1 MSFLRRLSSG
11 AAVGVIAFVATAAP
25 VVVQAQ
31 VITGAIQG
39 RLTDEAGAPLAGV
52 PITIVHGPSGTTTNA
67 TTNEDGAFS
76 ARNLRPGGPYVVTA
90 KSSQY
95 GAKSVQ
101 VPSVNTGD
109 AFQLNFTLETG
120 SVDAVIVTAASLG
133 AKDLKTGPSSN
144 FSAAEIQLAPSISRD
159 LKDVARMNPFVAI
172 DSTNNK
178 ALICGGANNR
188 SNSLTIDGVR
198 QNDDFGLQANG
209 YPTQRSPVSMDIV
222 ETLGVE
228 IAPYDVNY
236 GSFGGCT
243 LNATTKSGG
252 NAFHG
257 SAFFENTNQ
266 NLQGKKFEYT
276 DFQDGTLQKRT
287 LGGKFSEKTWGVT
300 LTGPI
305 IKDRLFF
312 TFNYEKFEHLE
323 PSLTGPTGSGMPNE
337 VPGVTVAQAEQ
348 VRTIIKSVYGYDP
361 LGYTAE
367 QFPNR
372 DEKWFG
378 KLDWNINDRHRA
390 TVSYQ
395 RTYGSSLSASGNT
408 LTGTSTSLGL
418 LSKYIERENNLD
430 VYKAQ
435 LFSNW
440 TENFTTELS
449 ASYKKMDNPST
460 PLAGTDYA
468 QFRVFVNGTGAGPS
482 IYAGTDAS
490 YQANEL
496 TTYLQQYRAKGIY
509 TLGNHKITGGYERE
523 ALKIWDLFV
532 QNANGAYV
540 FNSIADLQA
549 RLASSLAYANA
560 GDNNKAHGGA
570 TIHSTMNTVYLQDEW
585 SILPNLTV
593 KAGLRYDW
601 YEQSDKPQSNP
612 VVLARYGLDN
622 GANLD
627 GKHLLQPRIGFN
639 WQPDPTLT
647 VYGGVG
653 LFGGGSPTVWTANTF
668 YNTGIVLGNVNCSRT
683 ATASA
688 ACLAAL
694 NNVDA
699 KTVNTAVQALNT
711 QSAATGQGI
720 TNILDPDFK
729 PQSSWKASI
738 GVQKS
743 FDLGRFGGDDWR
755 VSAEYIRTEV
765 KNAVTWEDLYSKANP
780 GAPAPDGRPTFLR
793 TRDNRYDIFVTN
805 TGKGHA
811 DQLGLALGKHWS
823 GGLLDGLDAQLSHT
837 YINSKDV
844 NPGVSTVAASN
855 YNGVATDNPNDPSLA
870 TSNYEF
876 RHLSKLALNYRHE
889 FFTGYRTGIT
899 LFAQRRSGLPFSYSF
914 DVGSSAAQAGDVL
927 VGENGANASR
937 NRQLLYV
944 PKTANGQVTAS
955 SDSLVTY
962 APGFDFA
969 AFNAFLQ
976 KTGLIDYAG
985 KITPRNAFKSPEVT
999 TVDIRLSQEAPAF
1012 FPHAAKAEIYVD
1024 IENLGNMLNNKWGV
1038 IQQVPSP
1045 YVSSNIA
1052 ARNCQFA
1059 GVGCAA
1065 GTGNY
1070 YQYDKFT
1077 SKAASSFN
1085 AQSVWQVKLGVR
1097 YKF

>member
-1 MSFLRRLSSG
+1 MSFSRRLASG
-11 AAVGVIAFVATAAP
+11 AAFGVIAMAIAGTP
-25 VVVQAQ
+25 VVVSAQ

-39 RLTDEAGAPLAGV
+39 RLTDEAGAPIAGV
-52 PITIVHGPSGTTTNA
+52 PITIVHAPSGTTTTF
-67 TTNEDGAFS
+67 TTTEEGSFS
-76 ARNLRPGGPYVVTA
+76 ARNLRPGGPYTVTA
-90 KSSQY
+90 NSAQY
-95 GAKSVQ
+95 GVKTVQ
-101 VPSVNTGD
+101 VPSINTGD
-109 AFQLNFTLETG
+109 AFQLNFALDTG
-120 SVDAVIVTAASLG
+120 AVDALVVTAASVG

-144 FSAAEIQLAPSISRD
+144 FSAAQIQLAPSISRD
-159 LKDVARMNPFVAI
+159 LKDLARMNPFVAI

-209 YPTQRSPVSMDIV
+209 YPTQRSPISMDVV

-228 IAPYDVNY
+228 LAPYDVNY

-252 NAFHG
+252 NGFHG
-257 SAFFENTNQ
+257 MAFYENTNQ
-266 NLQGKKFEYT
+266 NLQGKKFRYD
-276 DFQDGTLQKRT
+276 DFQDGTPQKRT
-287 LGGKFSEKTWGVT
+287 LGGKFSEKTWGAN
-300 LTGPI
+300 LMGPI
-305 IKDRLFF
+305 IKDTLFF
-312 TFNYEKFEHLE
+312 TASYEKFERRE
-323 PSLTGPTGSGMPNE
+323 PSLTGPVGSGMPNE
-337 VPGVTVAQAEQ
+337 VPGVSVAQAQQ
-348 VRTIIKSVYGYDP
+348 VRDIIKSVYGYDP
-361 LGYTAE
+361 LGYSASE
-367 QFPNR
+367 FLNE
-372 DEKWFG
+372 DEKIFV

-390 TVSYQ
+390 TASYQ
-395 RTYGSSLSASGNT
+395 RTYGSSLSAAGNT
-408 LTGTSTSLGL
+408 LTGASTSLGL
-418 LSKYIERENNLD
+418 LSQWIERENNLD

-440 TENFTTELS
+440 SDNFTTELS
-449 ASYKKMDNPST
+449 ASYKKMDNPSS

-468 QFRVFVNGTGAGPS
+468 QFRVFLNGAGTGPS
-482 IYAGTDAS
+482 IYAGTNAS

-523 ALKIWDLFV
+523 NLKIWDVFV

-549 RLASSLAYANA
+549 RMASSLAYANA
-560 GDNNKAHGGA
+560 GDNIKANGGA
-570 TIHSTMNTVYLQDEW
+570 TIHSVMNTAYIQDEW
-585 SILPNLTV
+585 SILPNLTL

-601 YEQSDKPQSNP
+601 FEQSDSPQANP
-612 VVLARYGLDN
+612 VVMARYGLDN
-622 GANLD
+622 SANLD
-627 GKHLLQPRIGFN
+627 GKHLLQPRLGFN
-639 WQPDPTLT
+639 WQPDPSL
-647 VYGGVG
+647 VIYGGVG

-688 ACLAAL
+688 ACLAGL

-699 KTVNTAVQALNT
+699 ETVNPAVQALNT
-711 QSAATGQGI
+711 QSAALGQGI

-743 FDLGRFGGDDWR
+743 FDLGRFGGNDWR
-755 VSAEYIRTEV
+755 VSAEYIRSEV
-765 KNAVTWEDLYSKANP
+765 KDAVTWEDLYSKANP
-780 GAPAPDGRPTFLR
+780 GPAAPDGRPTFLR
-793 TRDNRYDIFVTN
+793 NRENRYDIFVTN
-805 TGKGHA
+805 TGKGHT
-811 DQLGLALGKHWS
+811 DQLGVALGKRWS
-823 GGLLDGLDAQLSHT
+823 EGLLDGLDAQLSHT
-837 YINSKDV
+837 YISAKDV
-844 NPGVSTVAASN
+844 NPGVSTVAAAN
-855 YNGVATDNPNDPSLA
+855 YNGVVTDNPNSPGLA

-876 RHLSKLALNYRHE
+876 EHLSKLSISYRHE
-889 FFTGYRTGIT
+889 FFTGYRTGIS
-899 LFAQRRSGLPFSYSF
+899 LFAQRRSGLPFSYTF
-914 DVGSSAAQAGDVL
+914 DVGSSSAQAADVL

-944 PKTANGQVTAS
+944 PKAS
-955 SDSLVTY
+955 GGMVSATSDPIITY

-969 AFNAFLQ
+969 AFNAFLT

-999 TVDIRLSQEAPAF
+999 TVDVRFSQEAPAF

-1045 YVSSNIA
+1045 YASSNIV
-1052 ARNCQFA
+1052 ARNCQFT
-1059 GVGCAA
+1059 GVTCAA
-1065 GTGNY
+1065 GNGNF
-1070 YQYDKFT
+1070 YQFDRFT

-1085 AQSVWQVKLGVR
+1085 TQSVWQVKLGVR

>member
-1 MSFLRRLSSG
+1 MAMTFMRRLSAG
-11 AAVGVIAFVATAAP
+11 AAIGVIAMVAAP
-25 VVVQAQ
+25 AVVQAQ

-39 RLTDEAGAPLAGV
+39 RLTDEAGAPVAGAQV
-52 PITIVHGPSGTTTNA
+52 TIVHAPSGTTTTA
-67 TTNEDGAFS
+67 TTSADGAFS
-76 ARNLRPGGPYVVTA
+76 ARNLRPGGPYRVTA
-90 KSSQY
+90 TSETY
-95 GAKSVQ
+95 GAKTVE
-101 VPSVNTGD
+101 VPAVNTGD
-109 AFQLNFTLETG
+109 AFQLNFALDGG
-120 SVDAVIVTAASLG
+120 SVDAVVVTAASVG

-144 FSAAEIQLAPSISRD
+144 FSAAQIQLAPSISRD
-159 LKDVARMNPFVAI
+159 LKDLARMNPFVAI
-172 DSTNNK
+172 DSTNSK

-209 YPTQRSPVSMDIV
+209 YPTQRSPVSMDVV

-228 IAPYDVNY
+228 LAPYDVNY

-243 LNATTKSGG
+243 MNATTKSGG

-257 SAFFENTNQ
+257 MVFFENTNQ
-266 NLQGKKFEYT
+266 NLQGKKFEYD
-276 DFQDGTLQKRT
+276 DFQDGSRQKRT
-287 LGGKFSEKTWGVT
+287 LGGKFSEKTWGAT

-312 TFNYEKFEHLE
+312 TANYEKFERVE
-323 PSLTGPTGSGMPNE
+323 PSLTGPVGSGMPNE
-337 VPGVTVAQAEQ
+337 VPGITVAQAEQ
-348 VRTIIKSVYGYDP
+348 VREIIKRVYGYDP
-361 LGYTAE
+361 LGYSAS
-367 QFPNR
+367 QFRNL
-372 DEKWFG
+372 DEKYFI
-378 KLDWNINDRHRA
+378 KLDWNISERHRA

-395 RTYGSSLSASGNT
+395 RTYGSNLNASGNT
-408 LTGTSTSLGL
+408 LTGASTSLGL
-418 LSKYIERENNLD
+418 LSKWIERENNLD

-440 TENFTTELS
+440 TDNFTTELS

-496 TTYLQQYRAKGIY
+496 TTYLQQYRAKGVY
-509 TLGNHKITGGYERE
+509 TLGAHKITGGYERE
-523 ALKIWDLFV
+523 ALKIWDVFV

-540 FNSIADLQA
+540 FDSIADLEA
-549 RLASSLAYANA
+549 RRASSLAYANA
-560 GDNNKAHGGA
+560 GDNIKAHGGA
-570 TIHSTMNTVYLQDEW
+570 TIHSAMNTVYLQDEW
-585 SILPNLTV
+585 AILPNLTL

-601 YEQSDKPQSNP
+601 FEQSDSPQANP
-612 VVLARYGLDN
+612 VILARYGLDN
-622 GANLD
+622 SANLD
-627 GKHLLQPRIGFN
+627 GKHLLQPRFGFN

-668 YNTGIVLGNVNCSRT
+668 YNTGIVLGNVNCART
-683 ATASA
+683 GAASA
-688 ACLAAL
+688 ACLAGL

-699 KTVNTAVQALNT
+699 KAVNPAVQQLNTA
-711 QSAATGQGI
+711 SAATGQGL

-738 GVQKS
+738 GVQKY

-765 KNAVTWEDLYSKANP
+765 KDAVTWRDLYSEANP
-780 GAPAPDGRPTFLR
+780 GPAAPDGRPTFLR
-793 TRDNRYDIFVTN
+793 GRDNRYDILVTN
-805 TGKGHA
+805 TGQGHT
-811 DQLGLALGKHWS
+811 DQLGLALGKRWS
-823 GGLLDGLDAQLSHT
+823 DGWLDGLDAQLSHT

-844 NPGVSTVAASN
+844 NPGISTVAAAN
-855 YNGVATDNPNDPSLA
+855 YNGVATDDPNDPGLA

-876 RHLSKLALNYRHE
+876 RNLSKLSLSYRRE
-889 FFTGYRTGIT
+889 FFAGYRTGVS
-899 LFAQRRSGLPFSYSF
+899 LFAQRRSGLPFSYTF
-914 DVGSSAAQAGDVL
+914 DVGANAAQAGDVL
-927 VGENGANASR
+927 VGENGSNASR

-944 PKTANGQVTAS
+944 PKTQGGLVTAN
-955 SDSLVTY
+955 SDPIITY

-999 TVDIRLSQEAPAF
+999 TIDVRLSQEAPAF

-1038 IQQVPSP
+1038 IQQVPNP
-1045 YVSSNIA
+1045 YVSSNIV

-1059 GVGCAA
+1059 GIGCAA
-1065 GTGNY
+1065 GQGNF
-1070 YQYDKFT
+1070 YQFDKFT
-1077 SKAASSFN
+1077 SKAATSFN
-1085 AQSVWQVKLGVR
+1085 TQSVWQVKLGVR